1 MSGKELSMTRS
12 SEPRSRLLEAF
23 NHLMLDRT
31 QGRPALGEVID
42 KAQVARSTLYD
53 HFGGRD
59 DLLLEAI
66 KIPLKALAN
75 VGAGDGDEKALIA
88 MLEHFRSRRQD
99 ALDLISGPLHN
110 RINRNVAA
118 MICERDKRLDEKS
131 AIHIADLLFGFIR
144 LWLAGETAYRAERL
158 AVLMINS
165 ADAQRKIL
173 LPQAR

>member
-1 MSGKELSMTRS
+1 MTRS

-23 NHLMLDRT
+23 NDLILART
-31 QGRPALGEVID
+31 RGRPALGDVID

-66 KIPLKALAN
+66 KTPLMALADI
-75 VGAGDGDEKALIA
+75 GAGNGEPEALVA

-99 ALDLISGPLHN
+99 ALDLITGPLRS
-110 RINRNVAA
+110 RINRNLAV
-118 MICERDKRLDEKS
+118 MMSERDARLDQKS

-144 LWLAGETAYRAERL
+144 LWLAGETAYSAETL
-158 AVLMINS
+158 ALLMIKS
-165 ADAQRKIL
+165 ADVQRL
-173 LPQAR
+173 VFLDEGN

>member
-1 MSGKELSMTRS
+1 MTRS

-23 NHLMLDRT
+23 NDLILART

-66 KIPLKALAN
+66 KTPLKALADI
-75 VGAGDGDEKALIA
+75 GAGNGEPEALVA

-99 ALDLISGPLHN
+99 ALDLITGPLRS
-110 RINRNVAA
+110 RINRNLAV
-118 MICERDKRLDEKS
+118 MMSERDARLDEKS

-144 LWLAGETAYRAERL
+144 LWLAGETAYSAETL
-158 AVLMINS
+158 ALLMIKS
-165 ADAQRKIL
+165 ADVQRL
-173 LPQAR
+173 VFLDEGN